1 MKNLGKATL
10 GGFLALVIVGCGESG
25 KFGDKEYTFE
35 YLRDNEK
42 LLVEIVEF
50 CEANKNANL
59 STIQMKN
66 CETADDRKRRLI
78 QKWGNKPSDW
88 EKLVE
93 QYGSKTKK

>member
-1 MKNLGKATL
+1 MKNLSKVAL
-10 GGFLALVIVGCGESG
+10 GALILAILVGCGEEA

-66 CETADDRKRRLI
+66 CETADNRKRRLI
-78 QKWGNKPSDW
+78 QKSNW

-93 QYGSKTKK
+93 QYGSKAKK

>member
-1 MKNLGKATL
+1 MKNLSKVAL
-10 GGFLALVIVGCGESG
+10 GALIIAMFVGCGEEA

-59 STIQMKN
+59 STVQMKN
-66 CETADDRKRRLI
+66 CETADHRKRRLI
-78 QKWGNKPSDW
+78 QISEW

-93 QYGSKTKK
+93 QYGSKAKK

>member
-1 MKNLGKATL
+1 MKNLSKVAL
-10 GGFLALVIVGCGESG
+10 GALILAILVGCGEEA

-59 STIQMKN
+59 STVQMKN
-66 CETADDRKRRLI
+66 CETADNRKRRLI
-78 QKWGNKPSDW
+78 QTSNW

-93 QYGSKTKK
+93 QYGSKAKK